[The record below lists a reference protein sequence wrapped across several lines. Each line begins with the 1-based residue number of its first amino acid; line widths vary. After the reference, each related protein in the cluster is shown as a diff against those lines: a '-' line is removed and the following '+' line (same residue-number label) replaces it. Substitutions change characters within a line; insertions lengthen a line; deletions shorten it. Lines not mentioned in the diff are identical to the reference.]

1 MLKLYKRLSVKD
13 VIFVILILGL
23 TVLSVFFTMQL
34 VDCITD
40 IISSITYLNYQ
51 NHPEEMFK
59 GQYEAM
65 LPMFESL
72 GWDGI
77 KNMALAMGDDG
88 KVIIEYINNI
98 QNATVGDIWVN
109 GGIMLAYAVGSMIV
123 QGVIAVLA
131 SFVAANL
138 TTKIRKEL
146 YKKIEDFSLSEI
158 DKFSTASLVTRT
170 TNDLQHIQMAN
181 LMTMRM
187 IFQAPVT
194 AIWALIK
201 FSNSAASL
209 SYATIIGIV
218 IIVIVVGAI
227 MILAIPKF
235 KVMQKLTDS
244 LNQVTRDNLT
254 GIRIVRAYNAEKYE
268 ENRFD
273 VSNTNIT
280 KAQMFTGKLMSL
292 MSPVI
297 TIVMNGLSLGIYLI
311 GAYLINDNAISYAE
325 VVSSVMLSSQ
335 IIMSFM
341 MILMLFIMWPRAI
354 VAAGRVNEVL
364 ETKPTIVNP
373 ENPKQF
379 IEQGTI
385 EFKNVSFRYPNA
397 QGDVISNISFSVKK
411 GETLAIIGATSSG
424 KTTIL
429 NMISRLY
436 DATDGE
442 VLVDGINVKDANIRD
457 LRSRIGFV
465 PQKGFL
471 FNGTIASNITFG
483 SDEVDV
489 EKMRFAS
496 DVACASEFIDE
507 KEEKYDFVISQGGK
521 NVSGGQRQRLC
532 IARCVYLSPEI
543 YVFDDSFSALDYKT
557 DKLVRENLNSLD
569 KDKTKIIVA
578 QRIGTIMDA
587 DKIIVLEEGK
597 IVGFGKHDELIHNC
611 AIYQEI
617 ALSQLS
623 KEELGL
629 WWEDLCMLKRK
640 KFLRMLIRNYL
651 IH

>member
-268 ENRFD
+268 EKRFD

-311 GAYLINDNAISYAE
+311 GAYLINDNTISYAE

-364 ETKPTIVNP
+364 ETKPTIINP

-397 QGDVISNISFSVKK
+397 QGDVVSNISFSVKK

-429 NMISRLY
+429 NLISRLY

-442 VLVDGINVKDANIRD
+442 VLVDGINVKDANIQD

>member
-1 MLKLYKRLSVKD
+1 
-13 VIFVILILGL
+13 
-23 TVLSVFFTMQL
+23 
-34 VDCITD
+34 
-40 IISSITYLNYQ
+40 
-51 NHPEEMFK
+51 
-59 GQYEAM
+59 
-65 LPMFESL
+65 
-72 GWDGI
+72 
-77 KNMALAMGDDG
+77 
-88 KVIIEYINNI
+88 
-98 QNATVGDIWVN
+98 
-109 GGIMLAYAVGSMIV
+109 
-123 QGVIAVLA
+123 
-131 SFVAANL
+131 
-138 TTKIRKEL
+138 
-146 YKKIEDFSLSEI
+146 
-158 DKFSTASLVTRT
+158 
-170 TNDLQHIQMAN
+170 MAN

>member
-170 TNDLQHIQMAN
+170 TNDLQHIQLAN

-201 FSNSAASL
+201 FSNSAVSL

-218 IIVIVVGAI
+218 IIVIAVGAI

-364 ETKPTIVNP
+364 ETNPTIINP

-379 IEQGTI
+379 IEEGTI

-442 VLVDGINVKDANIRD
+442 VLVDGINVKDANIQD

-629 WWEDLCMLKRK
+629 
-640 KFLRMLIRNYL
+640 
-651 IH
+651 

>member
-59 GQYEAM
+59 GNYADM
-65 LPMFESL
+65 YTYFETL

-98 QNATVGDIWVN
+98 QNATVGDIWFN

-218 IIVIVVGAI
+218 IIVIAVGAI

-311 GAYLINDNAISYAE
+311 GAYLINDSAISYAE

-364 ETKPTIVNP
+364 ETNPTIINP

-379 IEQGTI
+379 IEEGTI

-429 NMISRLY
+429 NMISRLH

-442 VLVDGINVKDANIRD
+442 VLVDGINVKEANILD

-489 EKMRFAS
+489 EKMKFAS

-629 WWEDLCMLKRK
+629 
-640 KFLRMLIRNYL
+640 
-651 IH
+651 

>member
-123 QGVIAVLA
+123 QGIIAVLA

-146 YKKIEDFSLSEI
+146 YKKIENFSLSEI

-268 ENRFD
+268 EKRFD

-364 ETKPTIVNP
+364 ETKPTIINP

-436 DATDGE
+436 DATNGE
-442 VLVDGINVKDANIRD
+442 VLVDGINVKDANIQD

-597 IVGFGKHDELIHNC
+597 IVGFGKHNELIHNC

-629 WWEDLCMLKRK
+629 
-640 KFLRMLIRNYL
+640 
-651 IH
+651 

>member
-13 VIFVILILGL
+13 IIFVILILGL
-23 TVLSVFFTMQL
+23 TVLSVFLTMQL
-34 VDCITD
+34 VDCVTD
-40 IISSITYLNYQ
+40 IIKSITYLNYQ

-59 GQYEAM
+59 DNYQPLLETYKQ
-65 LPMFESL
+65 F

-77 KNMALAMGDDG
+77 KAIASTLGEDG
-88 KVIIEYINNI
+88 KVILEYIDNI
-98 QNATVGDIWVN
+98 QNATVGDIWMY
-109 GGIMLAYAVGSMIV
+109 GGIMLSYAVGSMVV

-131 SFVAANL
+131 SFVAADL
-138 TTKIRKEL
+138 TTKVRNEL

-209 SYATIIGIV
+209 SYATLIGIF

-227 MILAIPKF
+227 MALAIPKY
-235 KVMQKLTDS
+235 KIMQKLTDN

-268 ENRFD
+268 EKRFEEA
-273 VSNTNIT
+273 NMNIT
-280 KAQMFTGKLMSL
+280 SAQIFTGRVMSL
-292 MSPVI
+292 ISPVI
-297 TIVMNGLSLGIYLI
+297 NIVMNGLSLGIYLI
-311 GAYLINDNAISYAE
+311 GAYLINDGTILYAE

-354 VAAGRVNEVL
+354 VAAQRVNEVL
-364 ETKPTIVNP
+364 ETKPSIINP
-373 ENPKQF
+373 SHPLEFK
-379 IEQGTI
+379 EQGTI
-385 EFKNVSFRYPNA
+385 EFKNVSFRYPGSE
-397 QGDVISNISFSVKK
+397 GDVISNINFKVNK

-436 DATDGE
+436 DATNGE
-442 VLVDGINVKDANIRD
+442 VIVDGINVKDADISN
-457 LRSRIGFV
+457 LRSKIGFV

-483 SDEVDV
+483 SDQVDV
-489 EKMRFAS
+489 EKMKFAS
-496 DVACASEFIDE
+496 DVACASEFIEE
-507 KEEKYDFVISQGGK
+507 KEEKYEYKISQGGK

-557 DKLVRENLNSLD
+557 DKQVRENLNSLD
-569 KDKTKIIVA
+569 KDKTKVIVA

-587 DKIIVLEEGK
+587 DKIIVLDEGQ
-597 IVGFGKHDELIHNC
+597 IVGLGKHDELIKNC
-611 AIYQEI
+611 EVYREI

-629 WWEDLCMLKRK
+629 
-640 KFLRMLIRNYL
+640 
-651 IH
+651 